1 MSEAD
6 VKLVASGQTG
16 DFDPEQ
22 KRYLEGFVAGVQIA
36 KAAKTVAGV
45 SAAAPAAA
53 APPELTGPD
62 AAGLSAQNRTLAA
75 GGKLSDPEKFKR
87 EQHPFDTYER
97 LKAHAAAGEYPKPP
111 DNFRWR
117 FFGLFYVAPNQNSY
131 MCRLR
136 MPNGILKAAQFAGVA
151 DLAERYGGGYA
162 HVTTRANLQ
171 IREVEARN
179 AVAVIEAVQDL
190 GLCSRGSGAD
200 NIRNVTGTPTA
211 GIDPQ
216 ELIDTRPYAREW
228 HFHILNDRSL
238 YGLPR
243 KFNVAFDGAG
253 TIPVLEDTNDIGFQA
268 VAVNEGFGLRPGVW
282 FKLCLGG
289 ITGHRDFARDTGV
302 LVQPQDACK
311 VADAVVR
318 VFIDHGNRTDRTKAR
333 LKYVL
338 DAMGIEKFL
347 GVLEEKVGRK
357 FDRAVPGAV
366 ARRPDFDRTA
376 HVGIH
381 AQKQQGLSWIGVV
394 VPVGRMSAAQMRGLA
409 DIARTEGDGDL
420 RLTVWQNL
428 LISGVPAEK
437 LSAAQAR
444 IEALGL
450 AVKANALRS
459 GLVACTGNT
468 GCKFAA
474 ADTKGDAEE
483 IARWC
488 ETRVALDTPVNIHL
502 TGCHH
507 SCAQHFVSEIGL
519 LACKVQAN
527 EDADPVEGYHI
538 VVGGGFGPNA
548 ALGRE
553 LYRDITAKDAPR
565 TVERILQAYLAHRA
579 SRGETFL
586 AFVRRHEIGA
596 LQAMTALEAAE

>member
-1 MSEAD
+1 MTVEVEIHSGDTSERTA
-6 VKLVASGQTG
+6 G
-16 DFDPEQ
+16 DFSGEQ
-22 KRYLEGFVAGVQIA
+22 KRYLEGFVAGIQIA
-36 KAAKTVAGV
+36 KAAKSISSGLGGAQ
-45 SAAAPAAA
+45 
-53 APPELTGPD
+53 PPSEPIGPD
-62 AAGLSAQNRTLAA
+62 AAALKAQDRVLAA

-87 EQHPFDTYER
+87 EQHPFDAYTR
-97 LKAHAAAGEYPKPP
+97 LKAQAANNEYPKAP

-117 FFGLFYVAPNQNSY
+117 FFGLFYAAPNQNSY

-136 MPNGILKAAQFAGVA
+136 IPNGILKAHQFAGVA
-151 DLAERYGGGYA
+151 DLAETYGGGYA

-171 IREVEARN
+171 IREIDAKNSAALV
-179 AVAVIEAVQDL
+179 EAVQDL

-216 ELIDTRPYAREW
+216 ELTDTRPYAREW

-253 TIPVLEDTNDIGFQA
+253 SIPALEDTNDIGFQA
-268 VAVNEGFGLRPGVW
+268 VQVNEGFDLAPGVW

-289 ITGHRDFARDTGV
+289 ITGHFDFARDTGV
-302 LVQPQDACK
+302 LVKPADACK

-318 VFIDHGNRTDRTKAR
+318 VFIDHGNRTDRNKAR

-338 DAMGIEKFL
+338 DTMGVDKFVGLVEEKF
-347 GVLEEKVGRK
+347 GRK

-366 ARRPDFDRTA
+366 APRPEFSRNA
-376 HVGIH
+376 HIGVH
-381 AQKQQGLSWIGVV
+381 RQKQDGLNWIGVV
-394 VPVGRMSAAQMRGLA
+394 VPVGRLTVAQMRGLA
-409 DIARTEGDGDL
+409 AIARDLGDGDV

-428 LISGVPAEK
+428 LIPGVATANVA
-437 LSAAQAR
+437 AAQER
-444 IEALGL
+444 IATLGL
-450 AVKANALRS
+450 STETNAIRS

-474 ADTKGDAEE
+474 SDTKRHAEE

-488 ETRVALDTPVNIHL
+488 EERVALDTPVNIHL

-507 SCAQHFVSEIGL
+507 SCAQHAISEIGL
-519 LACKVQAN
+519 LACKVQPTD
-527 EDADPVEGYHI
+527 DADPVDGYHI
-538 VVGGGFGPNA
+538 LIGGGFGPQA
-548 ALGRE
+548 AIGRE
-553 LYRDITAKDAPR
+553 LFRDITADDAPT
-565 TVERILQAYLAHRA
+565 TVARILQAYLAHRA
-579 SRGETFL
+579 GPDESFL
-586 AFVRRHEIGA
+586 AFARRHEIEEFR
-596 LQAMTALEAAE
+596 AMTQVEAVA